1 MTGIGGI
8 VYPNAYQMN
17 QSIGSMLDYWMCQ
30 KTQADSF
37 IYKNIELGVCGS
49 RLAYNQEKSLVA
61 GFDGFIDNH
70 LEILKDL
77 KSHGVECNHDDHA
90 QLVVHLY
97 EIYGKTFLDRL
108 TGAFAFFILDTT
120 AKNILLARD
129 RIGKKSLY
137 WYQDQNH
144 FLFATDIKAL
154 LRTGIVPQTIDL
166 EGFNSYLYFGY
177 VPQDMTAVK
186 GINKLLPAYY
196 LQYFENQSVSVDSY
210 WSYSS
215 FFEKRLPYKKKAVV
229 EHLNYLLE
237 ESVKIQI
244 PQDKPIG
251 CFISGGLGSGAIA
264 YYLNKYLPKEQLIGF
279 SVGFEGQNEAD
290 LEAAKQVAESLG
302 IEQAAHIIQK
312 EHFLDHLVEIVWHL
326 GEPIADPNVVAT
338 WKMAQIASSRTKTV
352 FSGMG
357 SDELLAGHSRYT
369 LSEQPNSAFYRLR
382 NEALP
387 ALSRF
392 LIPLLKHVYKP
403 LCYSLLKQARTNPWQ
418 FDYLRQNALF
428 DEASLKSLNPKLASI
443 FDPEVFLHKFHQLGR
458 IKSNVAS
465 YMYFDV
471 KTRLPD
477 NYIFQ
482 YDRLTSAHGLLWKAP
497 FLSRPLVEYL
507 AGLNEPEVL
516 GESDTA
522 QFLKSILQDIY
533 PENFIK
539 RPKKTRRQFLS
550 SWAEEPELHKAFQ
563 LLGKGRLVESGLI
576 THEWLKAVLAT
587 PETRVANF
595 RLLWAVLI
603 LEIWFRL
610 FISNPI
616 PHKVPSVSLITL
628 LSEY

>member
-30 KTQADSF
+30 KTQADTFS
-37 IYKNIELGVCGS
+37 YKNIELGVCGS

-77 KSHGVECNHDDHA
+77 KVHGVECHQDNHA
-90 QLVVHLY
+90 QLVVYLY
-97 EIYGKTFLDRL
+97 EIYGKNFLDRL

-120 AKNILLARD
+120 VKKILLARD

-154 LRTGIVPQTIDL
+154 LRTGIVPQTIAL
-166 EGFNSYLYFGY
+166 EGFTSYLYFGY
-177 VPQDMTAVK
+177 APQDMTAVK

-244 PQDKPIG
+244 PQDKPVG
-251 CFISGGLGSGAIA
+251 CFVSGGLGSGAVA

-302 IEQAAHIIQK
+302 IEQAAHIIPK
-312 EHFLDHLVEIVWHL
+312 EHFLDQLVEIVWHL
-326 GEPIADPNVVAT
+326 GEPIADPTVVAT
-338 WKMAQIASSRTKTV
+338 WKMAEIASSRTKTV

-369 LSEQPNSAFYRLR
+369 LSEQPHSAFYRLK
-382 NEALP
+382 NQALP
-387 ALSRF
+387 ALNRF
-392 LIPLLKHVYKP
+392 LIPLLKHIYQP

-418 FDYLRQNALF
+418 FDYLTLHALF
-428 DEASLKSLNPKLASI
+428 DETSLKSVTPKLASI
-443 FDPEVFLHKFHQLGR
+443 FDPEVFLHKFHHLGR

-465 YMYFDV
+465 YIYFDV

-482 YDRLTSAHGLLWKAP
+482 YDRLTSAHGLQWKAP

-507 AGLNEPEVL
+507 ASLNEPEVL

-533 PENFIK
+533 PESFIT

-563 LLGKGRLVESGLI
+563 LLRKGRLVESGLVAR
-576 THEWLKAVLAT
+576 EWLKTVLAT
-587 PETRVANF
+587 PETREANF